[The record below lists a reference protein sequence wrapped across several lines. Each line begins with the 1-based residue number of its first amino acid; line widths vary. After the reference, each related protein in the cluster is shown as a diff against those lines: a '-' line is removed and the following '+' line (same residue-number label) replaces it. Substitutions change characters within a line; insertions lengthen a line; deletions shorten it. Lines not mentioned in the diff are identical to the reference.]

1 MSRKGDENIHRL
13 HDELAEVLVRE
24 CTVVRTNAGLKSAID
39 AIKQI
44 KERYKNICL
53 DDTSHELNQT
63 YILANQFKSMLEL
76 ALVIAKGAI
85 LRNESRGGHFK
96 MEYPERD
103 DENFL
108 KHTIATF
115 DPSSDE
121 PDISYKNVDARYF
134 PVAKRDYKKK
144 VTLKSLDLSRIPED
158 LPSYV

>member
-1 MSRKGDENIHRL
+1 
-13 HDELAEVLVRE
+13 
-24 CTVVRTNAGLKSAID
+24 
-39 AIKQI
+39 
-44 KERYKNICL
+44 
-53 DDTSHELNQT
+53 
-63 YILANQFKSMLEL
+63 
-76 ALVIAKGAI
+76 
-85 LRNESRGGHFK
+85 